1 MIGYLARRFFQMIL
15 VVLLSTMAI
24 YALLNIAPGGPLS
37 GLQAASAN
45 RRQRV
50 SEADIARLE
59 AYLGLDKPLI
69 LRYVVWLIGDDW
81 LGADWMS
88 LSLKGYQVDEGEK
101 AENVR
106 FWSEPGVAYI
116 NPGYELWVR
125 GEQDG
130 ESILANHVI
139 ATPTGDRPEDMS
151 EVRVIE
157 MRGPDMEVERAG
169 GEKVIIRT
177 TAETEWTIP
186 RATSRPEDGA
196 WLNLGWLFNP
206 YRGLLGHWAGYH
218 ADRRGVLRLDW
229 GTSWKIATG
238 QPVTMLIMSRL
249 GNTLSLM
256 SLSIV
261 VSLVIAIP
269 IGILSAVKQYSR
281 LDYAVTTFGF
291 FGSSMPVFWFGL
303 MMILVFSY
311 KFREWGL
318 PFMPAGGVVMSRRA
332 PAGQVLDYLNA
343 APGGLVDR
351 LVHIVMP
358 GIVLSLFYMANWSRF
373 TRSSMLEVLRQ
384 DYVRTARAKGLR
396 ERIVLSKHALRNA
409 VIPLITVIALQIPGI
424 FGGATIT
431 ETVFSY
437 HGIGRLYFE
446 ALSQDDWPV
455 VMIILLIT
463 SLLVVV
469 SILLSD
475 ILYTVVDPRIRL
487 E

>member
-1 MIGYLARRFFQMIL
+1 MTGYLVRRFFQMIL

-37 GLQAASAN
+37 GLRAASAD
-45 RRQRV
+45 RTQRI

-59 AYLGLDKPLI
+59 AYLGLDKPLA
-69 LRYVVWLIGDDW
+69 LRYLVWLIGDDW

-88 LSLKGYQVDEGEK
+88 LSLGGYRIDDDEET
-101 AENVR
+101 AAIR
-106 FWSEPGVAYI
+106 FWADPGVAML
-116 NPGYELWVR
+116 NPGYVLWVR
-125 GEQDG
+125 GEADEEG
-130 ESILANHVI
+130 ILATHI
-139 ATPTGDRPEDMS
+139 EASPTGDRPDDASELRIIDML
-151 EVRVIE
+151 
-157 MRGPDMEVERAG
+157 GPDMRVERAG
-169 GEKVIIRT
+169 GEKVIVRT
-177 TAETEWTIP
+177 TEDTVFVIPGAEP
-186 RATSRPEDGA
+186 RPEDGA
-196 WLNLGWLFNP
+196 WMNVGWLFNA
-206 YRGLLGHWAGYH
+206 YRGILSRWAGFH
-218 ADRRGVLRLDW
+218 ANRRGVLRFDW
-229 GTSWKIATG
+229 GTSWRLATG

-249 GNTLSLM
+249 GNTLTLM
-256 SLSIV
+256 LCSIII
-261 VSLVIAIP
+261 SLVIAIP
-269 IGILSAVKQYSR
+269 IGILSAVRQYSR
-281 LDYAVTTFGF
+281 LDYSVTTFGF
-291 FGSSMPVFWFGL
+291 LGSSMPVFWFGL
-303 MMILVFSY
+303 MMILIFSY

-318 PFMPAGGVVMSRRA
+318 PFMPAGGVVMPRRA
-332 PAGQVLDYLNA
+332 PTGQVLDYLNA
-343 APGGLVDR
+343 SPGGLIDR
-351 LVHIVMP
+351 LVHIIMP

-373 TRSSMLEVLRQ
+373 TRASMLEVLRQ

-446 ALSQDDWPV
+446 ALAQNDWPV

>member
-1 MIGYLARRFFQMIL
+1 MIL

-88 LSLKGYQVDEGEK
+88 LSLRGYQVGGGEE
-101 AENVR
+101 AQYVR
-106 FWSEPGVAYI
+106 FWSEPGVAHI
-116 NPGYELWVR
+116 NPGYTLWVR
-125 GEQDG
+125 GEKDG
-130 ESILANHVI
+130 ESVLAARI
-139 ATPTGDRPEDMS
+139 EATPTGDRPEDMI

-177 TAETEWTIP
+177 TAETEWVIP
-186 RATSRPEDGA
+186 GATSRPEDGA
-196 WLNLGWLFNP
+196 WMNLGWLFNA
-206 YRGLLGHWAGYH
+206 YRGLLGRWAGHH
-218 ADRRGVLRLDW
+218 ANRRGVLRLDW

-256 SLSIV
+256 SLSIGI
-261 VSLVIAIP
+261 SLVIAIP
-269 IGILSAVKQYSR
+269 IGILSAVRQYSR

-303 MMILVFSY
+303 MMILIFSY
-311 KFREWGL
+311 
-318 PFMPAGGVVMSRRA
+318 
-332 PAGQVLDYLNA
+332 
-343 APGGLVDR
+343 
-351 LVHIVMP
+351 
-358 GIVLSLFYMANWSRF
+358 
-373 TRSSMLEVLRQ
+373 
-384 DYVRTARAKGLR
+384 
-396 ERIVLSKHALRNA
+396 
-409 VIPLITVIALQIPGI
+409 
-424 FGGATIT
+424 
-431 ETVFSY
+431 
-437 HGIGRLYFE
+437 
-446 ALSQDDWPV
+446 
-455 VMIILLIT
+455 
-463 SLLVVV
+463 
-469 SILLSD
+469 
-475 ILYTVVDPRIRL
+475 
-487 E
+487 

>member
-1 MIGYLARRFFQMIL
+1 MTGYLIRRFLQMML
-15 VVLLSTMAI
+15 VVLLATMAI
-24 YALLNIAPGGPLS
+24 YALLNVAPGGPLS
-37 GLQAASAN
+37 GLRAASAD
-45 RRQRV
+45 RRQRI

-59 AYLGLDKPLI
+59 AYLGIDKPLV
-69 LRYVVWLIGDDW
+69 LRYIVWLIGDDW

-88 LSLKGYQVDEGEK
+88 LSWAGYRVGEGDREQTF
-101 AENVR
+101 R
-106 FWSEPGVAYI
+106 FWCDPGIALLH
-116 NPGYELWVR
+116 PGYTLWVR
-125 GEQDG
+125 GDEKDG
-130 ESILANHVI
+130 VI
-139 ATPTGDRPEDMS
+139 HATYIEASPTGKRPDDAV

-157 MRGPDMEVERAG
+157 MLGPDMRTERVG
-169 GEKVIIRT
+169 GEKVIIHT
-177 TAETEWTIP
+177 TADTEFVIP
-186 RATSRPEDGA
+186 GASPRPKDGA
-196 WLNLGWLFNP
+196 WMDVGWLFNP
-206 YRGLLGHWAGYH
+206 YRGLLGRWAGFH
-218 ADRRGVLRLDW
+218 DDRRGVLRLDW
-229 GTSWKIATG
+229 GTSWKLAVG
-238 QPVTMLIMSRL
+238 QPVTMLIESRL

-256 SLSIV
+256 TLSIV
-261 VSLVIAIP
+261 ISLVIAIP
-269 IGILSAVKQYSR
+269 IGILSAVRQYSR
-281 LDYAVTTFGF
+281 LDYAVTTFSF

-318 PFMPAGGVVMSRRA
+318 PFMPAGGVVMPRRA

-358 GIVLSLFYMANWSRF
+358 AIVLSLFYMANWSRF

-396 ERIVLSKHALRNA
+396 ERIVLGRHALRNA
-409 VIPLITVIALQIPGI
+409 VIPLITVIALQLPGV

-437 HGIGRLYFE
+437 HGIGRLYYN
-446 ALSQDDWPV
+446 ALLQDDWPV
-455 VMIILLIT
+455 VMMILLIT
-463 SLLVVV
+463 AILVVV

-475 ILYTVVDPRIRL
+475 ILYMIVDPRIRL

>member
-1 MIGYLARRFFQMIL
+1 
-15 VVLLSTMAI
+15 
-24 YALLNIAPGGPLS
+24 
-37 GLQAASAN
+37 
-45 RRQRV
+45 
-50 SEADIARLE
+50 
-59 AYLGLDKPLI
+59 
-69 LRYVVWLIGDDW
+69 
-81 LGADWMS
+81 
-88 LSLKGYQVDEGEK
+88 
-101 AENVR
+101 
-106 FWSEPGVAYI
+106 
-116 NPGYELWVR
+116 
-125 GEQDG
+125 
-130 ESILANHVI
+130 
-139 ATPTGDRPEDMS
+139 
-151 EVRVIE
+151 
-157 MRGPDMEVERAG
+157 
-169 GEKVIIRT
+169 
-177 TAETEWTIP
+177 
-186 RATSRPEDGA
+186 
-196 WLNLGWLFNP
+196 
-206 YRGLLGHWAGYH
+206 
-218 ADRRGVLRLDW
+218 
-229 GTSWKIATG
+229 
-238 QPVTMLIMSRL
+238 MLIMSRL

-261 VSLVIAIP
+261 ISLVIAVP
-269 IGILSAVKQYSR
+269 IGILSAVRQYSR

-343 APGGLVDR
+343 APGGLIDR

-409 VIPLITVIALQIPGI
+409 VIPLITVIALQLPGI

-446 ALSQDDWPV
+446 ALSQNDWPV

-475 ILYTVVDPRIRL
+475 VLYTVVDPRIRL

>member
-1 MIGYLARRFFQMIL
+1 MTGYLVRRFFQMIL

-45 RRQRV
+45 RRQRI

-69 LRYVVWLIGDDW
+69 LRYFVWLIGDDW

-88 LSLKGYQVDEGEK
+88 LSLRGYPVGEGDE
-101 AENVR
+101 ADHVR
-106 FWSEPGVAYI
+106 FWSDPGVALI

-125 GEQDG
+125 GEQDAEG
-130 ESILANHVI
+130 ILATRI
-139 ATPTGDRPEDMS
+139 EATPTGDRPDDMIA
-151 EVRVIE
+151 VRVIE
-157 MRGPDMEVERAG
+157 LRGADMEVERAG

-177 TAETEWTIP
+177 TEETEFVIP
-186 RATSRPEDGA
+186 RATSRPEDGL
-196 WLNLGWLFNP
+196 WLNLKWLFNP

-218 ADRRGVLRLDW
+218 ADQRGVLRLDW

-261 VSLVIAIP
+261 ISLVIAVP
-269 IGILSAVKQYSR
+269 IGILSAVRQYSR

-318 PFMPAGGVVMSRRA
+318 PFMPAGGVIMSRRA

-343 APGGLVDR
+343 APGGLIDR

-409 VIPLITVIALQIPGI
+409 VIPLITVIALQLPGI

-475 ILYTVVDPRIRL
+475 VLYTVVDPRIRL